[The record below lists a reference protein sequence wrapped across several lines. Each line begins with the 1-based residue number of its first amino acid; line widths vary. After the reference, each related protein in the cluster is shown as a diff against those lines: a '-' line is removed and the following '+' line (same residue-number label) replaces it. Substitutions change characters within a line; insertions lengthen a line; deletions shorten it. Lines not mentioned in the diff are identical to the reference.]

1 MLLAAKVV
9 SDIPEVG
16 SGLAGHAFATLDV
29 LGYRFLSAAVATDIG
44 AYRGPGDSAADRSK
58 IVTASVSNLVP
69 ENTADDCSGNRAGNG
84 VVSTLCHLFA
94 LDPASLSWWPDH
106 RAH

>member
-9 SDIPEVG
+9 SDVPEVG

-29 LGYRFLSAAVATDIG
+29 LCNRFLSAAVATDIG
-44 AYRGPGDSAADRSK
+44 AYRCACDGSADRSK
-58 IVTASVSNLVP
+58 IVTASVADLVP

-84 VVSTLCHLFA
+84 VVSTLRHLFA